1 MLTKIKTAVYAAIPT
16 SAAAAITAAL
26 ASGDWRVILGAAL
39 GPFVPVVGAYLKPEP
54 IDSAL
59 GYLRRKGIDVKPPV
73 SE

>member
-1 MLTKIKTAVYAAIPT
+1 MLTKIKAAVYAAIPT

-39 GPFVPVVGAYLKPEP
+39 GPFVPVAGAYLKPEP
-54 IDSAL
+54 IESAL
-59 GYLRRKGIDVKPPV
+59 GYLRRKGIDIEPPV